1 MAFCFLATD
10 HLPLKLHA
18 TAKGYV
24 AIFDT
29 KKTDKETLEGR
40 LKNNRWRQQKSQPI
54 NWKPYY
60 CVLLQDDRSFTH
72 FPTEEMSIGERLFLE
87 LPRVRLD
94 GGRQAF
100 RRRWGYDMGVPSVP
114 EEDEDSSELSETTP
128 YGTRDCSVSLPW
140 GEKKEKVLAPKS
152 LTDKA
157 DNVAF
162 YNLFSYI
169 QTTKL
174 FLTPRHRLTRTLLAL
189 PPSLGRVPSPV
200 LKTVCFLIH
209 PYSTNDL
216 APSHGTDSTSP
227 EHSRLCLLRRFPYH
241 LLLVEVVWKSL
252 KDVFVCL

>member
-1 MAFCFLATD
+1 MNGAHDNRLTVSNKRGNPDTQPIRSALRKLFTRVLNTHYGSRARFLTATD

-29 KKTDKETLEGR
+29 KKTDKESLEGR
-40 LKNNRWRQQKSQPI
+40 MKNNRWRQQKSQPI

-114 EEDEDSSELSETTP
+114 EEDEDSSELSETTSL
-128 YGTRDCSVSLPW
+128 RDERLLRFSSM
-140 GEKKEKVLAPKS
+140 GK
-152 LTDKA
+152 
-157 DNVAF
+157 F
-162 YNLFSYI
+162 LFHI
-169 QTTKL
+169 IL
-174 FLTPRHRLTRTLLAL
+174 HRWQHQI
-189 PPSLGRVPSPV
+189 V
-200 LKTVCFLIH
+200 LKWSIL
-209 PYSTNDL
+209 
-216 APSHGTDSTSP
+216 
-227 EHSRLCLLRRFPYH
+227 
-241 LLLVEVVWKSL
+241 
-252 KDVFVCL
+252 